1 MKELREN
8 NLFIYDYHHRIA
20 VYYIGKK
27 LINNK
32 LYLQIKNKSINL
44 IGLQILYQE
53 LNKFYER
60 E

>member
-1 MKELREN
+1 MKELRVN

-20 VYYIGKK
+20 INYIGKK